1 MTMTKRF
8 LFLVFAAFSLVQNL
22 AAQTIKVADVL
33 ATASDDVRL
42 SRSAGL
48 QNLAQGLKMHDPVI
62 RQVGVRV
69 GINGSALGDTIYG
82 YLRNED
88 TYQLQVGFNSLSE
101 RLRQRQIKTARIEV
115 LAAED
120 RALRQ
125 QVLLE
130 RYDALSGYLYAKPKL
145 DACRRLDT
153 LLQKEH
159 RILRDMLN
167 TGVLDVKVA
176 KVLDAEEDLNR
187 NRVAMQ
193 EIENER
199 SLYHNRIRRFAGDFS
214 DLDDSDVAAAADL
227 RTTIHTLQATANQA
241 PNVDLDLKNAEVR
254 LKMAELKYVSSQNK
268 QVFDNFTIG
277 YQRPLYL
284 ERPKNFN
291 TLNNISFRI
300 GLTAPLPSNNRFKKS
315 DALLDLREAEN
326 DAALVVEER
335 QKDLGNQFVRLDN
348 LFREYDLIQ
357 ERLDSSLIRKML
369 ENNDLRAQITPLE
382 IVELEISLQKL
393 SITQAG
399 LLKDIAEEYIRLLEL
414 TGAVGSNPGTN
425 YLSRR

>member
-1 MTMTKRF
+1 MTTIRF
-8 LFLVFAAFSLVQNL
+8 ISMAFAAFFLFQNL
-22 AAQTIKVADVL
+22 AAQTIKIADVL
-33 ATASDDVRL
+33 ASASEDVRL

-88 TYQLQVGFNSLSE
+88 TYQLQIGFNSLPE
-101 RLRQRQIKTARIEV
+101 RLRQRQIKTARLEM

-120 RALRQ
+120 RVLRRE
-125 QVLLE
+125 VLQE
-130 RYDALSGYLYAKPKL
+130 RYEALSGYLYAKPEL

-159 RILRDMLN
+159 HILRDMLN
-167 TGVLDVKVA
+167 TGVLDIKVS

-187 NRVAMQ
+187 NRIDIQ

-199 SLYHNRIRRFAGDFS
+199 LLYHNRIRQFVGDFA
-214 DLDDSDVAAAADL
+214 DLDDSDLATPADL
-227 RTTIHTLQATANQA
+227 RSVVQALRVAPNTA
-241 PNVDLDLKNAEVR
+241 PNVDFDLKNAEVR

-268 QVFDNFTIG
+268 QVLNNFTIG

-291 TLNNISFRI
+291 TLNNISFRL
-300 GLTAPLPSNNRFKKS
+300 GLTAPLPSNNRFKKA

-326 DAALVVEER
+326 DAALEVEET

-369 ENNDLRAQITPLE
+369 ENTDLRAQITPLE

-399 LLKDIAEEYIRLLEL
+399 LLKDISEEYIRLLEL
-414 TGAVGSNPGTN
+414 TGAVGSNPDTN